1 MHSPSIQVFVA
12 LVLAATSVVAA
23 PAPAPT
29 AAPSP
34 WEIEEA
40 LKERAVEK
48 RADKCTFSGA
58 KGYSLASKSKASCST
73 IILDSLKVPAG
84 KTLDLTKLP
93 DNTDIIF
100 EGETSFAYHEW
111 EGPLFSVSGKGI
123 TVAGTSGATLN
134 GNGPSYW
141 DGKGGSGGVKKP
153 KFFQAHDLTD
163 SLIEQITI
171 LNPPV
176 QVFSINKVKNLV
188 VAYVT
193 VDASAGDAKA
203 KNTDAFDI
211 GSSDGVTIKGA
222 KVYNQDDCVAVNSGS
237 NILFTGGLCSGGH
250 GLSIGSVGGRK
261 DNIVEKVSF
270 TDSTVTKSVQGKY
283 FQTIRV
289 KARAGETGAIKS
301 VIYSG
306 ITMSSISKYGVL
318 IEQNYNGGDLHGTAT
333 SDLPITGLVLKN
345 IKGSGAVASKGYNV
359 VVTCGSSSSCSN
371 WSWSGVAISGGKKYA
386 SCTNVPSITSCY

>member
-1 MHSPSIQVFVA
+1 MHSPSIQVFAA
-12 LVLAATSVVAA
+12 LVLAVTSVVAA
-23 PAPAPT
+23 TTPAPT

-34 WEIEEA
+34 REIEEA

-73 IILDSLKVPAG
+73 IILKSLSVPAG

-93 DNTDIIF
+93 DNTDVIF

-123 TVAGTSGATLN
+123 TVAGASGATLN
-134 GNGPSYW
+134 GNGPYYW
-141 DGKGGSGGVKKP
+141 DGKGGSGGVTKP
-153 KFFQAHDLTD
+153 
-163 SLIEQITI
+163 
-171 LNPPV
+171 N
-176 QVFSINKVKNLV
+176 INGVSNLV
-188 VAYVT
+188 VACIT
-193 VDASAGDAKA
+193 VDASARDAKA

-222 KVYNQDDCVAVNSGS
+222 KVYNQDDCVAVKSGS

-250 GLSIGSVGGRK
+250 GLSVGSVGGRK
-261 DNIVEKVSF
+261 DNTVEKVSF
-270 TDSTVTKSVQGKY
+270 TDSTVTKPVQGKY

-289 KARAGETGAIKS
+289 KARAGTTGAIKA
-301 VIYSG
+301 VTYSG
-306 ITMSSISKYGVL
+306 ITMSSISKYGIL
-318 IEQNYNGGDLHGTAT
+318 IEQNYDGGDLHGTAT

-345 IKGSGAVASKGYNV
+345 IEGSGAVASKGYNV
-359 VVTCGSSSSCSN
+359 VVTCGSSSSCSK

-386 SCTNVPSITSCY
+386 SCTNVPSVTSCY